1 MRRVALAIV
10 ALALAAFLAV
20 LAVDVLRVEQRLGTD
35 DVRFQRSPSEAAL
48 WRVDGILPG
57 DLAWKGLQVSDDV
70 QYRSAVRFF
79 RLSGLRSRSR
89 TFEQGAL
96 QQAAELELSRVGRS
110 DLNRSQRS
118 SAANLRGVL
127 SLVEAATSDTPGQ
140 FLQRSLAEFREAIRL
155 DGRNDDAKYNLELVL
170 QITAETSSDSDEGG
184 GGARGDTPASG
195 AGAAS
200 VGTGY

>member
-1 MRRVALAIV
+1 MKRTALAIV

-20 LAVDVLRVEQRLGTD
+20 LAVDVLRVEQRISAD
-35 DVRFQRSPSEAAL
+35 DVRFQRTPGEAAL
-48 WRVDGILPG
+48 WKVDGILPG
-57 DLAWKGLQVSDDV
+57 DLAWKGLQVADDV

-79 RLSGLRSRSR
+79 RLSGLRSQSR
-89 TFEQGAL
+89 TFEQGAF
-96 QQAAELELSRVGRS
+96 QQAAELELSRVGRGGLS
-110 DLNRSQRS
+110 RRQRS
-118 SAANLRGVL
+118 LAANLRGVL

-155 DGRNDDAKYNLELVL
+155 DEGNDDARYNLELVL
-170 QITAETSSDSDEGG
+170 QISSETSPDSDEGG

-200 VGTGY
+200 AGTGY

>member
-10 ALALAAFLAV
+10 ALALAAFPAV
-20 LAVDVLRVEQRLGTD
+20 LAVDVLRVEQRLGSD
-35 DVRFQRSPSEAAL
+35 DVRFQRSPSDAAL

-57 DLAWKGLQVSDDV
+57 DLAWKGLQVGDDV

-110 DLNRSQRS
+110 DLSRSLRS

-155 DGRNDDAKYNLELVL
+155 DERNDDAKYNLELVL
-170 QITAETSSDSDEGG
+170 QIASETSPDSDEGG

-200 VGTGY
+200 AGTGY